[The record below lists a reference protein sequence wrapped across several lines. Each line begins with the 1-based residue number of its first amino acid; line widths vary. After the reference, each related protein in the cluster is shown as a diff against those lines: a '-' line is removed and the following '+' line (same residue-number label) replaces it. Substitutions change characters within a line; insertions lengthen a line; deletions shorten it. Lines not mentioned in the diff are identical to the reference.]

1 MIDACDACLRRSHLV
16 AYLAADVQRLLP
28 AGRAARANAAAV
40 SDEVLIAAVS
50 EGRRAEARR
59 FLSGFEAG
67 LARDRLHDLG
77 LDAAC
82 VHAAVYPSALHDLT
96 HPPPV
101 LYASGLDRLVEEQEP
116 AVALIGSRAP
126 SEYGR
131 SVAYTL
137 GQGLGAAGVPVVSGL
152 ALGIDAVSHRG
163 CLDGR
168 GFTVAV
174 LACGPDVAYPRT
186 NRRLYEEIRERGAI
200 VSELPPGSRPQRWLF
215 PARNRIMA
223 ALGRMTVVVEAR
235 ERSGTLITADCAAD
249 LGRDVAAVPGWVTAD
264 VAAGT
269 NGLLRQGAAVVT
281 GAQDVLDL
289 LYGVGERCVPPPPE
303 VELPPGEARVL
314 ELVRSGLGIEGMAE
328 EAGLAPGALRAALAR
343 LELRGLV
350 RRGRSGNYVAAA

>member
-16 AYLAADVQRLLP
+16 AYLAADIQRLLP
-28 AGRAARANAAAV
+28 RGRAARANAAAV
-40 SDEVLIAAVS
+40 SDEVLIAAVG
-50 EGRRAEARR
+50 EGRRADARR
-59 FLSGFEAG
+59 FLEAFEPG
-67 LARDRLHDLG
+67 RARDRLHG
-77 LDAAC
+77 LSVDAAC
-82 VHAAVYPSALHDLT
+82 VHAGSYPPALHDLV

-101 LYASGLDRLVEEQEP
+101 LYALGLDRVIEEEEP
-116 AVALIGSRAP
+116 GAVLIGSRAP

-131 SVAYTL
+131 AVAYAL

-163 CLDGR
+163 ALDG
-168 GFTVAV
+168 GGVTVAV
-174 LACGPDVAYPRT
+174 LACGVDVAYPRA

-215 PARNRIMA
+215 PARNRSMA
-223 ALGRMTVVVEAR
+223 ALGNLTVVVEAR
-235 ERSGTLITADCAAD
+235 ERSGTLITADHAAE
-249 LGRDVAAVPGWVTAD
+249 LGRDVAAVPGWVTAE

-289 LYGVGERCVPPPPE
+289 LYGVGEREVPPPPE
-303 VELPPGEARVL
+303 VQLPPAEARVL
-314 ELVRSGLGIEGMAE
+314 ELVRSGMGVEAIADTAE
-328 EAGLAPGALRAALAR
+328 LSPGALRAVLAR

-350 RRGRSGNYVAAA
+350 RRGRSGSYVAAA